1 MTTTVTENPQPRRK
15 NERTCIGCGQTA
27 LPEELVRL
35 VVSDGDPATVVVDAA
50 GGAFG
55 RGAHV
60 HGNPACV
67 AKAAKGGLSRSFKRE
82 VKITPRELAREM
94 SAALRRRVSGLLAAA
109 RSSKQIVFG
118 ADAVAE
124 ALAKG
129 APLAVVAVDAA
140 AAAKVHAVERAVAE
154 GRAVAFGTKTELGK
168 LFGKEEVGVLA
179 ITHSGIAG
187 HVASLV
193 RTASAVAV
201 ELGGSEDR

>member
-1 MTTTVTENPQPRRK
+1 MTTVTENPRPRPR
-15 NERTCIGCGQTA
+15 NERTCVGCGQKA
-27 LPEELVRL
+27 AADELVRL
-35 VVSDGDPATVVVDAA
+35 VVSDGAPATVVVDAA

-60 HGNPACV
+60 HGNAGCI
-67 AKAAKGGLSRSFKRE
+67 AKAAKGGLARSLKRE
-82 VKITPRELAREM
+82 VRVTPRDLAREIQ
-94 SAALRRRVSGLLAAA
+94 AALLRRVTGLLVSA
-109 RSSKQIVFG
+109 RSAKRIVFG
-118 ADAVAE
+118 ADSVAE

-140 AAAKVHAVERAVAE
+140 AAAKVGAVEHAVAE
-154 GRAVAFGTKTELGK
+154 GRAVAFGTKSELGK

-179 ITHSGIAG
+179 ITHAGIAG